1 MIFETQ
7 RLYVRQYTDADFELF
22 FRMSS
27 DEELMRYI
35 RPAQSREECLAFFS
49 QNNAE
54 YAGQPQYG
62 RWALIA
68 KADDSTVGSF
78 AVMPLKETGDIQ
90 VGYVLLQEHWGKGYI
105 DETLKGATRYSF
117 ETLGLDS
124 IVGVTEAPNTAS
136 QKVLLKNGF
145 VYERSY
151 PENEITLNLYRLRKP
166 KV

>member
-1 MIFETQ
+1 MVFETE

-22 FRMSS
+22 FRFSS

-35 RPAQSREECLAFFS
+35 RPVQTREECLAFFN

-54 YAGQPQYG
+54 YKDHPQYG
-62 RWALIA
+62 RWALIS
-68 KADDSTVGSF
+68 KADDTTVGSF
-78 AVMPLKETGDIQ
+78 AVIPLKETDDIQ

-105 DETLKGATRYSF
+105 DETLKGAIRYCF
-117 ETLGLDS
+117 ERLGLDS
-124 IVGVTEAPNTAS
+124 IVGVTEVPNTAS

-151 PENEITLNLYRLRKP
+151 PEKDITLNLYRLNKAT
-166 KV
+166 V